1 MGPSEQD
8 TVTKDGRRGGQ
19 VAVGLDRRRE
29 RAEQGR
35 NRWRLKGGKGRGR

>member
-29 RAEQGR
+29 RGR
-35 NRWRLKGGKGRGR
+35 NRRETDGD